1 MDRFQLLSAITW
13 REKAVALIFLVLV
26 MLLPLILFGG
36 TPKLWVIW
44 WLVFAVTG
52 GLLLWSL
59 RRPKGHGL

>member
-1 MDRFQLLSAITW
+1 
-13 REKAVALIFLVLV
+13 